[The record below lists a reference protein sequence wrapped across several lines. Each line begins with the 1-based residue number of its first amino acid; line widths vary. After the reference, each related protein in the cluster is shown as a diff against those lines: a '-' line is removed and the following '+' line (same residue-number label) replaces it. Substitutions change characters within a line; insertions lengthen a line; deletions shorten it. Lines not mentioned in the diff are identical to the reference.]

1 MKRFIIIIV
10 LIAIGIGLYFYFERT
25 PQVQYEKPN
34 VPRPVGANS
43 TASIVVKEFSDFQ
56 CPACGAAHPMVKN
69 ILAEFNNDIRFELYH
84 FPLIS
89 IHPYAFDAALSAECA
104 NDQGKFWDMANT
116 LFENQ
121 TSLLPTDLKVYA
133 ENIGLDQVKFNA
145 CLDSRAH
152 RDRVND
158 DIKQGN
164 ALGVDSTPTFFLNGQ
179 KVADW
184 SALPGLIQME
194 INRKKAEAEQKK

>member
-1 MKRFIIIIV
+1 M
-10 LIAIGIGLYFYFERT
+10 
-25 PQVQYEKPN
+25 QYEKPN
-34 VPRPVGANS
+34 VPRPVGANP

-69 ILAEFNNDIRFELYH
+69 ILSEFKNNIRFELYH

-89 IHPYAFDAALSAECA
+89 IHPYAFGAALAAECA
-104 NDQGKFWDMANT
+104 NDQGKFWEMGDT
-116 LFENQ
+116 LFDNQ
-121 TSLLPTDLKVYA
+121 QNLLPSDLTLYA
-133 ENIGLDQVKFNA
+133 GQIGLDQVNFDA

-158 DIKQGN
+158 DINQGN
-164 ALGVDSTPTFFLNGQ
+164 AFGVNSTPTFFLDGQ
-179 KVADW
+179 KIDDW

-194 INRKKAEAEQKK
+194 VNRKKAGAEQKK